1 MLNLDFETTQD
12 IVILFVVAVLLGAIG
27 ITYWADRAERKAE
40 RKRKKKQMP
49 EPEEQEET
57 RRAA

>member
-12 IVILFVVAVLLGAIG
+12 IVVLFIVVILLGAIV

-40 RKRKKKQMP
+40 RKRMERMR
-49 EPEEQEET
+49 EPEEQKET